1 MQLQINRDV
10 VEWVPENE
18 AERAALEAFW
28 LLLIPSGSDGA
39 EDGYASEAESRLES
53 VLAEVEGAGRVR
65 VLCSEEGAAV
75 VCEGA
80 ADASVRLA
88 VTRAV
93 AAYTGLGSNEITV
106 LPMRDE

>member
-1 MQLQINRDV
+1 MNISL
-10 VEWVPENE
+10 
-18 AERAALEAFW
+18 AAMKKGRAALAVLAAASAL

-39 EDGYASEAESRLES
+39 EDGSASEAESRLES

-80 ADASVRLA
+80 ADAAVRLA

>member
-1 MQLQINRDV
+1 MNISL
-10 VEWVPENE
+10 
-18 AERAALEAFW
+18 AAMKKGRAALAVLAAASAL

-39 EDGYASEAESRLES
+39 EDGSASEAESRLES

-65 VLCSEEGAAV
+65 VLCSE
-75 VCEGA
+75 EGA

>member
-1 MQLQINRDV
+1 MNISL
-10 VEWVPENE
+10 
-18 AERAALEAFW
+18 AAMKKGRAALAVLAAASAL
-28 LLLIPSGSDGA
+28 LLLIPSGA

>member
-1 MQLQINRDV
+1 MNISL
-10 VEWVPENE
+10 
-18 AERAALEAFW
+18 AAMKKGRAALAVLAAASAL

-39 EDGYASEAESRLES
+39 EDGSASEAESRLES

-80 ADASVRLA
+80 ADAAVRLA

-93 AAYTGLGSNEITV
+93 AAYHG
-106 LPMRDE
+106 PRQQ